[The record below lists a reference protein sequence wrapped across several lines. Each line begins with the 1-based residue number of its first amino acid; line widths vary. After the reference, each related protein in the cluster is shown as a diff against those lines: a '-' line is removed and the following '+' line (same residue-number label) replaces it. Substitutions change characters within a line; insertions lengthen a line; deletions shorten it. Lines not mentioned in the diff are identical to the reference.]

1 MTYPTVIVL
10 PHAPSAHYHEA
21 GSRLATD
28 TSVSSTAPTAITIGK
43 SCMKLQDQIA
53 VVSGAGRGIGR
64 GIAQLFSDEGAKV
77 MLLDINVPEGEK
89 TASLIYQA
97 EFLSCDVAQKVEVEK
112 VVASIIERHGRIDI
126 CVNNAG
132 ILRSGDVLDITEEDF
147 DQVLA
152 VNLKGAFLLSQVTAR
167 HMVSSG
173 HGSIINMS
181 SVNGLMTIPTIL
193 PYNVSKGGLD
203 QLTRVMAVA
212 LANRGVRV
220 NAIGPGSIMT
230 DMLKQVMTD
239 DDKRHEILSRT
250 PMGRCGTIE
259 EIAQIALFLASDESS
274 YITGECI
281 YADGGRLGLNYTVP
295 VIK

>member
-1 MTYPTVIVL
+1 M
-10 PHAPSAHYHEA
+10 
-21 GSRLATD
+21 RL
-28 TSVSSTAPTAITIGK
+28 K
-43 SCMKLQDQIA
+43 DQIA
-53 VVSGAGRGIGR
+53 VVSGAAQGIGR
-64 GIAQLFSDEGAKV
+64 GIAELFSDEGAKV
-77 MLLDINVPEGEK
+77 MLLDVNTVEGLQ
-89 TASLIYQA
+89 TSSTIQNA
-97 EFLSCDVAQKVEVEK
+97 EFFHCNVAQKVDVDNTIR
-112 VVASIIERHGRIDI
+112 SIIERHKRIDI

-132 ILRSGDVLDITEEDF
+132 ILRSGDVLEISEEDF

-152 VNLKGAFLLSQVTAR
+152 VNLKGAFLLSQAVAH
-167 HMVSSG
+167 HMVALG

-212 LANRGVRV
+212 LADRGIRV

-239 DDKRHEILSRT
+239 DEKRHAILSRT

-259 EIAQIALFLASDESS
+259 EIAQIALFLASNESS

-295 VIK
+295 VTE

>member
-1 MTYPTVIVL
+1 
-10 PHAPSAHYHEA
+10 
-21 GSRLATD
+21 
-28 TSVSSTAPTAITIGK
+28 
-43 SCMKLQDQIA
+43 MKLKEQIA
-53 VVSGAGRGIGR
+53 VVSGAAQGIGR
-64 GIAQLFSDEGAKV
+64 GIAQLFSNEGAKV
-77 MLLDINVPEGEK
+77 MLLDINAPEGEK
-89 TASLIYQA
+89 TASTIYQA
-97 EFLSCDVAQKVEVEK
+97 EFLPCNVAQKVEVEK
-112 VVASIIERHGRIDI
+112 VVTSIIDRHGRIDI

-152 VNLKGAFLLSQVTAR
+152 VNLKGAFLLSQAAAR
-167 HMVSSG
+167 HMVTSG

-181 SVNGLMTIPTIL
+181 SVNGLMAIPTIL

-230 DMLKQVMTD
+230 EMLKQVMTD
-239 DDKRHEILSRT
+239 DEKRHAILSRT